1 MTNAEIIAK
10 VSAWQ
15 AAGFV
20 HELTCGTDSRHAS
33 LVAKEI
39 EGKVVLVCPTCDYMQ
54 QWIPEVC
61 LSGALEDQRAGLKR
75 LGIIPA
81 ILCALLLS
89 SCTFDCHIDCDLSAF
104 MPKPKPKA
112 VKPAPVDPNP
122 YERIDA
128 YLSSDGLTQA
138 RDHGWLIMSMEARAH
153 GIFYHLRRP
162 LIAES
167 APVPAEKP

>member
-10 VSAWQ
+10 VAAWQ

-33 LVAKEI
+33 LVAKEV
-39 EGKVVLVCPTCDYMQ
+39 EGKVVLVCPTCPYVQ
-54 QWIPEVC
+54 HWIPEAC
-61 LSGALEDQRAGLKR
+61 LSGALEDQRTMLKK

-89 SCTFDCHIDCDLSAF
+89 SCTFECHIECDLSALI
-104 MPKPKPKA
+104 PKAKPKP
-112 VKPAPVDPNP
+112 PPVDTQK
-122 YERIDA
+122 YEFIDSFLTA
-128 YLSSDGLTQA
+128 EGLTKA
-138 RDHGWLIMSMEARAH
+138 RDHGWLVVTMHQRTS
-153 GIFYHLRRP
+153 GTFYHLRRP